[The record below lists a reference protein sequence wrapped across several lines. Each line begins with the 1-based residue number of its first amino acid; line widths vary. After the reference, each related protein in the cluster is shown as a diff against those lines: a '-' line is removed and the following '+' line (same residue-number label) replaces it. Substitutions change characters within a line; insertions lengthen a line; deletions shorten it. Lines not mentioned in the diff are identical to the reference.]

1 MDRLEIIKK
10 LEDDNHYY
18 GEFGSDYISNS
29 NIKPMMDDIEGFC
42 YRKKNNIKQTK
53 STEMLFGN
61 LFHHIVLEPHKVD
74 DKIFVDVGSRNTKKY
89 KEAKE
94 ENNGEELILLPEYD
108 KCLKMADK
116 LLSNKEVFDLV
127 DLTETKKEVPEYGM
141 ILDGGMYQWKG
152 KADIVNEK
160 MGLVI
165 DLKTTSSLD
174 RFYSSSRTYNYDSQS
189 YIYRKLFNKEV
200 VFVVMDK
207 NTFKIGIVHPSDEA
221 YERGEEKVRKA
232 EELYYNY
239 VDPNGAGLDASQHL
253 IKFNI

>member
-1 MDRLEIIKK
+1 MDK
-10 LEDDNHYY
+10 LKTIEKLLDDKHYY
-18 GEFGSDYISNS
+18 GEFGSKFISNS

-42 YRKKNNIKQTK
+42 YRRRKKIKEDK
-53 STEMLFGN
+53 SAEMLFGN
-61 LFHHIVLEPHKVD
+61 LFHHMVLEPHKLED
-74 DKIFVDVGSRNTKKY
+74 YSFVDVGSRNTKKY

-94 ENNGEELILLPEYD
+94 QNNGEELLLQPEHD

-116 LLSNKEVFDLV
+116 LLSNKEAFDLI
-127 DLTETKKEVPEYGM
+127 DLTETEKEVPEFGM
-141 ILDGGMYQWKG
+141 VLDGGIYQWKG

-160 MGLVI
+160 LGVVV

-174 RFYSSSRTYNYDSQS
+174 RFSSSSRTYNYDSQA

-200 VFVVMDK
+200 VFLVMDK
-207 NTFKIGIVHPSDEA
+207 NTFKIAIVHPSDAA
-221 YERGEEKVRKA
+221 YERGEEKVARA

-239 VDPNGAGLDASQHL
+239 VDPDGAGLDASQHL